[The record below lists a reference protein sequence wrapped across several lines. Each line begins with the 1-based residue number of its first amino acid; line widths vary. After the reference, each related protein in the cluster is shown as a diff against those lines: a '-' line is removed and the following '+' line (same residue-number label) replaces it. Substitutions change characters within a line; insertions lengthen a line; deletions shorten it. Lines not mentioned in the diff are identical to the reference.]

1 MSCASV
7 SIPRNKHPE
16 GEIYMAEVNRVSRE
30 GIAAGLLGATSVAIW
45 FALLDMFR
53 GKIFA
58 TPIMM
63 GTSLGTLFLSGDA
76 PGPAAAFLG
85 YTVFHFTMF
94 VIVGIGFAWVV
105 NGAEKVPSVAI
116 GLLGLL
122 VVFEVWW
129 VGGTYLL
136 SEGFGNLSWLQVFI
150 ANLIGAGVM
159 SLYLWRQHPSLPG
172 RVSAVL
178 AGARE

>member
-1 MSCASV
+1 MD
-7 SIPRNKHPE
+7 
-16 GEIYMAEVNRVSRE
+16 EVNRVPRE
-30 GIAAGLLGATSVAIW
+30 GIAAGLIGGTAVAAW
-45 FALLDMFR
+45 FALLDLFQ
-53 GKIFA
+53 GKVFA

-63 GTSLGTLFLSGDA
+63 GTSLGTLFLGGDA

-85 YTVFHFTMF
+85 YTLFHFTMF
-94 VIVGIGFAWVV
+94 VIVGIGFSWVV

-122 VVFEVWW
+122 AVFEVWW

-136 SEGFGNLSWLQVFI
+136 TKGFGELSWLQVFI

-159 SLYLWRQHPSLPG
+159 AVYLWRQHPSLPG
-172 RVSAVL
+172 RVDAVL
-178 AGARE
+178 AGANE